1 MSSSVTVFLIF
12 AEPALSVLDA
22 VKATAILAD
31 PLFNL
36 RSLWKAAALP
46 STTKESS
53 QSQELCLRQ

>member
-36 RSLWKAAALP
+36 RSP
-46 STTKESS
+46 
-53 QSQELCLRQ
+53 